1 MLSVAV
7 LVASVFDV
15 AISVAVAGEGTVAGG
30 VYRTLVVVAALSVPH
45 VGWQLVVVP
54 VLTSV
59 QATPGV
65 TVPSFA
71 TVAFTVTGVAPGAM
85 VPIGLVMV
93 TAIAATAMVMLSV
106 EVLVASVFDVAISVA
121 VAGDGTVAGGV

>member
-1 MLSVAV
+1 MLSAAV
-7 LVASVFDV
+7 LVVSVFEV
-15 AISVAVAGEGTVAGG
+15 AIRVAVAGEGTVAGG
-30 VYRTLVVVAALSVPH
+30 VYNTLVVVAALNVPQA
-45 VGWQLVVVP
+45 GWQLVVVP

-71 TVAFTVTGVAPGAM
+71 TVAFTVTGVAPGAI

-93 TAIAATAMVMLSV
+93 TEITAAAIVMLSV
-106 EVLVASVFDVAISVA
+106 AVLVVSVFEVAISVA
-121 VAGDGTVAGGV
+121 VAGEGTVAGGV